1 MQEKKYQVL
10 KRQKPWREYYFYQK
24 SEVLYHL
31 TYIFCHRFL
40 PLHGD
45 RTVDQMV
52 QAARSGKQN
61 IIEGLEDGVTS
72 TEMQLKLLNVA
83 RSSLQELREDYRDYL
98 ISRGFSIWT
107 DENERFVKMKNFCR
121 QHNKIEDYQPFFNR
135 WTDEEMSNIA
145 LTLCYM
151 TDSLLN
157 KFLLTLEDDFVKKG
171 GIKERMHSVR
181 TNYRKQQDEEFAI
194 LKEKVKNQEQ
204 EIQKLKELLKINNI
218 EIV

>member
-1 MQEKKYQVL
+1 MQDKKYQVL
-10 KRQKPWREYYFYQK
+10 KCQKPWREYYFYQK

-31 TYIFCHRFL
+31 TFVFCRRFL

-72 TEMQLKLLNVA
+72 TEMQMKLLNVA

-98 ISRGFSIWT
+98 ISRNLIIW
-107 DENERFVKMKNFCR
+107 NEGHERYNKMKNFCR
-121 QHNKIEDYQPFFNR
+121 QHNKVEDYQPFFQR
-135 WTDEEMSNIA
+135 WTDEEMANIL

-151 TDSLLN
+151 TDSMLN
-157 KFLLTLEDDFVKKG
+157 KFLLSLENDFVEQG
-171 GIKERMHSVR
+171 GIRERMHSAR
-181 TNYRKQQDEEFAI
+181 TGYRKQQDEDFAA
-194 LKEKVKNQEQ
+194 LKEKVKEQ
-204 EIQKLKELLKINNI
+204 EIEIERLKILLKENNI
-218 EIV
+218 EL